1 MYEDESKDSNFSTSR
16 ETEKSK
22 KKRRRKRN
30 RKGNFKPWDLSSES
44 SSSIEV
50 FTEEEEEEPDE
61 PLIFEVNEDEFACE
75 EVDPNAEPV
84 IVRRART
91 AKKSK

>member
-22 KKRRRKRN
+22 KRRRRKRN
-30 RKGNFKPWDLSSES
+30 RKGTYKPWDLSSES
-44 SSSIEV
+44 SSSIEI
-50 FTEEEEEEPDE
+50 FTEEEEEQDE
-61 PLIFEVNEDEFACE
+61 PLIFEINEDEFACE